1 MPRVDPRDTQTEA
14 RHASPRTGKRYD
26 RAHTNLG
33 REPSNILAA
42 YIPCGTCDIDWI
54 CRTSFDYK

>member
-42 YIPCGTCDIDWI
+42 YIP
-54 CRTSFDYK
+54 